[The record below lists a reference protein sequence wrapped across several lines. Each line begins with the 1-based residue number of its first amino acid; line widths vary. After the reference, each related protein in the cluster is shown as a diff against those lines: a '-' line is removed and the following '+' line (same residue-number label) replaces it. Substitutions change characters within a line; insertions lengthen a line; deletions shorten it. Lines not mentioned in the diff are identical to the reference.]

1 MTIDAAV
8 VVGKSIYAATA
19 TSIEVVPLLGT
30 TTSLA
35 IWEDRRV
42 LTRTTEGRRDF
53 DREEVKKLT
62 FLVMIQPLFI
72 SAIEMVGESIGEQM
86 GKTKERREGE
96 ETGY

>member
-8 VVGKSIYAATA
+8 VGKLIDAAVA
-19 TSIEVVPLLGT
+19 SIEAVPLLGT
-30 TTSLA
+30 TASLA
-35 IWEDRRV
+35 IWEDERVATRR
-42 LTRTTEGRRDF
+42 TEGRRDF

-72 SAIEMVGESIGEQM
+72 SVIEIVGESIGEQM
-86 GKTKERREGE
+86 GRSKERREGE